1 MTNKHPERDRDH
13 ILYALQCTARIEQLV
28 AVGKVALFNNAD
40 MTDAL
45 CWNMYQLADVMG
57 KVSDAVQARYPE
69 VPWRAIAGLRNFY
82 AHAYEVIDMERMW
95 DDLQRG
101 DVAALAGKLD
111 DINRKLGPLPDAS
124 DPHS

>member
-1 MTNKHPERDRDH
+1 MCQ
-13 ILYALQCTARIEQLV
+13 I
-28 AVGKVALFNNAD
+28 
-40 MTDAL
+40 
-45 CWNMYQLADVMG
+45 ADVTG